1 MNETY
6 RFLKFE
12 ILNSIA
18 WLQSRLNL
26 FLPSFS
32 MKYERDQLHM
42 WQSISF
48 LMNKKYSE
56 CVQFLKTAHRTN
68 LCNGT
73 RLQKQKVVPH
83 QLYIYFFSTPHTRIY
98 FHFLVYLNHSS
109 RIAKIKNKILYLS
122 HDFEKKNWGRWQ
134 GPIKL

>member
-18 WLQSRLNL
+18 WLQSRFKPV

-56 CVQFLKTAHRTN
+56 CLQFLKTAHRTN

-83 QLYIYFFSTPHTRIY
+83 QLYIYFFQYTSY
-98 FHFLVYLNHSS
+98 KNLLSFFLFTLTTAAELQKS
-109 RIAKIKNKILYLS
+109 RTKFCTFLMILKKKIGADGK
-122 HDFEKKNWGRWQ
+122 DQ
-134 GPIKL
+134 